1 MEFSGSLKERQKW
14 NKITRN
20 FQVGGIVLLKEEQQ
34 PHNSWRMARVVGREP
49 DKNGV
54 LWSTN
59 LRMGNSKIKET
70 FQRPIPKLILLTGD

>member
-14 NKITRN
+14 NEITRN

-49 DKNGV
+49 D
-54 LWSTN
+54 
-59 LRMGNSKIKET
+59 
-70 FQRPIPKLILLTGD
+70 